1 MAQARHG
8 DTVQVHYTG
17 RLQDGTVFDDSI
29 EGEPL
34 QFVIGKGDL
43 LAAFETAIVGMDEG
57 AWKTVTIPAQEA
69 YGIYRPEMVAKLPR
83 TQLPP
88 DLKPLIGQQL
98 QVSQDDDQMIIVT
111 ITAFDDVSVTI
122 DANHPLAGKDLI
134 FEVKLVKI
142 VPSCGCCH

>member
-1 MAQARHG
+1 MAQARQG

-43 LAAFETAIVGMDEG
+43 LAAFEAAIVGMEEG
-57 AWKTVTIPAQEA
+57 AWKTIAIPAQEA
-69 YGIYRPEMVAKLPR
+69 YGTYRPEMAAKIPR

-88 DLKPLIGQQL
+88 DLKPVIGQQL
-98 QVSQDDDQMIIVT
+98 QVSQDEEQMIIVT
-111 ITAFDDVSVTI
+111 ITAFDADSVTI

-142 VPSCGCCH
+142 VPSCGCCR